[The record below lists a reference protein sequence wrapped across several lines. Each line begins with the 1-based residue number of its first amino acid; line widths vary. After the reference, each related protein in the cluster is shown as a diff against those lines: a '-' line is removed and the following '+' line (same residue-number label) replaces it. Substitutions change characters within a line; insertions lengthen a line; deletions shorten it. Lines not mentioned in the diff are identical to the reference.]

1 MPKSHFTHRLVPRL
15 KAIAAAVGLAAC
27 ATPLL
32 AAEHQLTKV
41 NYDAA
46 RNVNILDVVV
56 SIDWDID
63 APPAGRDKAFLEA
76 IIRQAS
82 QSYFTMTEGRH
93 MLGKVYVY
101 KNSQFMTNTDIQ
113 YLVSDGRA
121 NAHTAGFTTGKSYRV
136 QQFAGTGEAAD
147 VHGKVVAHEFGH
159 YVLGLND
166 EYREVGGT
174 STNPGSP
181 QDGDTPRDTI
191 MHDHTRFQRLST
203 PDDYADP
210 ANQKTAQYRNWGGK
224 SAWEVI
230 ASNTLANDPS
240 SAQGRLLFESFKST
254 TTAPSSSALTKPT
267 TGWEKDLQIVYMG
280 AETTAAPA
288 ALGSGASSRAAATPV
303 ATGPIN
309 VIVIDTT
316 TSAANLAA
324 QLNAA
329 AQMIDAMGKANR
341 VAVYAHPYSNA
352 AIVPMTSLA
361 SDANRASVKQ
371 AIAKIAADGSTD
383 EKTNG
388 ERIFA
393 WAEGL
398 LPSLFP
404 AGAATQSIPS
414 WNYRLY
420 STGKAVGVSGGKL
433 YYFDG
438 AALADLGVMTQWL
451 NQARNNLTGSLQKSL
466 AAIKAVRTLAD
477 TPSVTVFTTSTQ
489 TVDSSLMAA
498 MRDANVAVSPV
509 ALKLPEAARQPRLR
523 SAVAGQTSLFDLAKG
538 THGTFKEASKTS
550 ELSSAAGKAANASE
564 GDDTQSVNSD
574 QAVSL
579 AAGATHTI
587 TSTVAGGGLDTK
599 VEFKAF
605 WDDADEGKLAFTL
618 KAPNGTVI
626 TPTTLPT
633 GISYKANAGE
643 GEASY
648 TVASTYANFAG
659 NWTSTLTANAATDT
673 VSQEVEASSALAA
686 VLDIVTGTEAHKSPM
701 RAVVEVFGPV
711 AVTGAA
717 LTADVVSMTT
727 GKTVKSGLA
736 MLDNGVAPDEAAGD
750 GRYTVSLADLPAD
763 EYEITVKV
771 TNNGSATY
779 TTAGN
784 TKMGPNLPPQT
795 VPAFQRVAVENFVK
809 N

>member
-1 MPKSHFTHRLVPRL
+1 MPKSRVTSHLIPRL
-15 KAIAAAVGLAAC
+15 KAIAAVVGLAAC

-46 RNVNILDVVV
+46 RNVNILDMVM

-76 IIRQAS
+76 IIRQTS

-101 KNSQFMTNTDIQ
+101 KNSQFMANTDIQ
-113 YLVSDGRA
+113 YLVKDGRA
-121 NAHTAGFTTGKSYRV
+121 NAHTAGFTSGKSYRV

-147 VHGKVVAHEFGH
+147 AHGKTVAHELGH

-191 MHDHTRFQRLST
+191 MHDHLKFQRLST

-230 ASNTLANDPS
+230 ASNTLANDPG

-267 TGWEKDLQIVYMG
+267 TGWENDLQIVYMG

-324 QLNAA
+324 QQNAA

-404 AGAATQSIPS
+404 AGAATQSIPG

-438 AALADLGVMTQWL
+438 AALADLGAMAQWL
-451 NQARNNLTGSLQKSL
+451 NQARNTLTGSLQKSL

-509 ALKLPEAARQPRLR
+509 ALKLPEAASQPRLR
-523 SAVAGQTSLFDLAKG
+523 SAVAGQTSMFDLAKG

-564 GDDTQSVNSD
+564 GDDTQAVNSAH
-574 QAVSL
+574 AVSL

-587 TSTVAGGGLDTK
+587 TSTVADGGLDTK

-605 WDDADEGKLAFTL
+605 WDDADEGKLTFTL

-633 GISYKANAGE
+633 GISYKATAGE

-648 TVASTYANFAG
+648 TVESAYPNFAG

-673 VSQEVEASSALAA
+673 VSQEVEVSSALAA

-736 MLDNGVAPDEAAGD
+736 LLDNGVAPDEASGD